1 MNTPG
6 RYERLRAMNEDTM
19 MHRARGHAGGAAW
32 RDEIFLMALEWLF
45 FQIEL

>member
-1 MNTPG
+1 MNTRG
-6 RYERLRAMNEDTM
+6 LYERLRAMNEDTM

-32 RDEIFLMALEWLF
+32 RDGDFLDGAGMLF